1 MQSRIQRNIGIPV
14 EHSIRKEYLR
24 AFELFQEFSGRSISE
39 TIEER
44 RASHNHYSH
53 EIEKQVEKEVTDFYN
68 WLREVK
74 DIPIKI
80 AYYYSIS
87 LKSLLAGLPT
97 GVAVGLLFGII
108 LNTSIQKT
116 TKNT

>member
-1 MQSRIQRNIGIPV
+1 MQSRIQQNLGIPA
-14 EHSIRKEYLR
+14 ENSIRKEYLR

-44 RASHNHYSH
+44 RASHNHHHY
-53 EIEKQVEKEVTDFYN
+53 EIEKQAEEDVTKFYN

-74 DIPIKI
+74 NIPIKI

-87 LKSLLAGLPT
+87 LKSLLSGLPT

-108 LNTSIQKT
+108 LDTSTQKT
-116 TKNT
+116 TKNA